1 MSKQG
6 KGKVEVKSIKEGDTL
21 RREDINNTIDSWQE
35 ASERVTGL
43 NIREEGLDRRSFS
56 STSSWSEATGTKGRS
71 WTGNFAPMKLWY
83 PDKWRP
89 LSFYRDAFSDGGPG
103 FNDGVFVELPGD
115 PGEIVVE
122 AGNASV
128 IEWSW
133 DPDVDSH
140 CILRA
145 SFFVRWDV
153 GNLGGTGRDSEG
165 NSVADEYRSEQ
176 FLKFG
181 ICAGLKTEQ
190 RVLDDGTVDP
200 YASYGLGTLADGSA
214 GFLETKAPLEGVRR
228 LDNPDGTIFST
239 AEIGLNKGIS
249 KYTSKSHTIRHNY
262 DRRTAFANSVTMVAV
277 GSSGE
282 SDTTFDLSDN
292 NCAIDMRRPGI
303 YRAMLVVKHKE
314 GHGGWM
320 SFDSNTGQDAGYK
333 LDTSPENTHP
343 WIGYVNFTVQKIKR

>member
-6 KGKVEVKSIKEGDTL
+6 KGKVEVQSIKEGDTL

-71 WTGNFAPMKLWY
+71 WTGNFAPMMLWY

-89 LSFYRDAFSDGGPG
+89 LSFHRDSLTDGPR
-103 FNDGVFVELPGD
+103 FNDGVFINVGGS
-115 PGEIVVE
+115 PGEISIID
-122 AGNASV
+122 GNAAV
-128 IEWSW
+128 IEWQW
-133 DPDVDSH
+133 DPDVDSY

-153 GNLGGTGRDSEG
+153 GNLGFTGRDSEG
-165 NSVADEYRSEQ
+165 NSVFDEYRSEQ

-181 ICAGLKTEQ
+181 ICAGLRTEQ
-190 RVLDDGTVDP
+190 IINDDGEVVP
-200 YASYGLGTLADGSA
+200 SGEGGGKLADGSV
-214 GFLETKAPLEGVRR
+214 GFHEFDAPLKGVRR

-239 AEIGLNKGIS
+239 TEIGLNKGIS
-249 KYTSKSHTIRHNY
+249 GYTSKSHTIRHNY

-292 NCAIDMRRPGI
+292 NCAIDMRRPGY
-303 YRAMLVVKHKE
+303 YRAMLVVKQKE

-320 SFDSNTGQDAGYK
+320 SFDENYGQAG
-333 LDTSPENTHP
+333 DMDISPEKTHP